1 MQRQKEFTKFLTIV
15 IVLINLVKSF
25 FIVNWIFRSYIY
37 QYYKPVL
44 CLFRR
49 NTSFVCLICF
59 QLITISLIY
68 PFWGTG
74 LNIYDLATWK
84 NAPCMIGYAQKLLS
98 KFSIWFKATTRTRTS
113 RKNCRFVYKCFV
125 SLVLTIASSFFSML
139 LQEINWVVS
148 ISMYDNSL
156 MLYRFW

>member
-1 MQRQKEFTKFLTIV
+1 MLSHFSL
-15 IVLINLVKSF
+15 
-25 FIVNWIFRSYIY
+25 WIEFRSYIY

-113 RKNCRFVYKCFV
+113 RKNCRFVYKFLCINVSFHWFWQLLVPFFQCYYKKLIGLYLLACTIIVLCF
-125 SLVLTIASSFFSML
+125 TGF
-139 LQEINWVVS
+139 
-148 ISMYDNSL
+148 DNV
-156 MLYRFW
+156 M